1 MTDLRIGVIGAGV
14 MGANHARV
22 ARQLRGA
29 HLAAVVDQDLDRAT
43 ALAGQDG
50 ALAVGDLDSALAVI
64 DAAVVAVPTAAHLV
78 VAQRCLAAGIPVL
91 VEKPIAGSVADGER
105 LVAAASAAGVTLAVG
120 HIERFNA
127 AVAELPRLLDQPVHI
142 SATRVSPYSPR
153 ISDGVI
159 HDLMIHDLDIVLSL
173 AGPAATVV
181 AVSGVARSTRGDTED
196 LAVATVLFDT
206 GLTAS
211 FETSRIAQQKV
222 RTVEITQADSVV
234 VADLVRQ
241 DVSVHRMSRHE
252 YLADDGVRYRQSSV
266 LEVPFLEQRGEP
278 LVRELQ
284 DFVDAVTDGRAPATT
299 GADGIRAVALAD
311 LVSTSVRREAPAR

>member
-1 MTDLRIGVIGAGV
+1 VTDLRIGVIGAGV

-22 ARQLRGA
+22 ARQVRGA
-29 HLAAVVDQDLDRAT
+29 HLAAVVDQDLDRARS
-43 ALAGQDG
+43 LAGAGG
-50 ALAVGDLDSALAVI
+50 AVVAADLDEVLDAI
-64 DAAVVAVPTAAHLV
+64 DVAVVAVPTKAHAA
-78 VAQRCLAAGIPVL
+78 VAERCLTAGVHVL
-91 VEKPIAGSVADGER
+91 VEKPIAGSVAEGDR
-105 LVAAASAAGVTLAVG
+105 LVSAAAAAGVTLAVG

-127 AVAELPRLLDQPVHI
+127 AVAELPRLLDNPVHI

-173 AGPAATVV
+173 AGPSASVV
-181 AVSGVARSTRGDTED
+181 SVSGVARSTRGDTED
-196 LAVATVLFDT
+196 LAVATVAFDT

-222 RTVEITQADSVV
+222 RTVEITQADNVV

-241 DVSVHRMSRHE
+241 DISVHRMSRHE

-284 DFVDAVTDGRAPATT
+284 DFVDAARAGRAPTTT
-299 GADGIRAVALAD
+299 GEDGVRAVALAD
-311 LVSTSVRREAPAR
+311 LVSASVRREGAAG